1 MKSTMI
7 VTVDTGATKTLIAD
21 FDVAGVKRQEA
32 RFATPKN
39 EQEFLDTLVSTLQ
52 HAYPDASMIDAICIA
67 LPGMIIPGG
76 ILKLAPNLGWR
87 DVAVRKQLGKYYSCP
102 IFIENDANL
111 AGLAEAQAQPKIP
124 KVSLYLTVSTGIGA
138 GIIING
144 RLLPE
149 HRSSEVGHMVLEYDG
164 MLREWE
170 SFASG
175 RAILAKYGQYAR
187 DIDSDETWN
196 EIADMI
202 SRGLLALI
210 PALRPDLIIFGGSIG
225 TYFEKYQPH
234 LESILHEHFDHLMIA
249 VPQMVQAQHPEEA
262 VIYGCYHYATH
273 KLAS

>member
-1 MKSTMI
+1 MI

-39 EQEFLDTLVSTLQ
+39 EHEFLEMLVTTLQ
-52 HAYPDASMIDAICIA
+52 HAYPDASVIDAICVA
-67 LPGMIIPGG
+67 LPGMITPDG
-76 ILKLAPNLGWR
+76 ILEYAPNLGWR
-87 DVAVRKQLGKYYSCP
+87 NVAVREQLATHYSCP

-111 AGLAEAQAQPKIP
+111 AGLAEAQAQEKMPKL
-124 KVSLYLTVSTGIGA
+124 SLYLTVSTGIGA

-144 RLLPE
+144 RLLPA
-149 HRSSEVGHMVLEYDG
+149 HRSSEVGHMYLEYDG
-164 MLREWE
+164 KLQEWE

-175 RAILAKYGQYAR
+175 RAIVEKYGLYAK
-187 DIDSDETWN
+187 DIDSDTTWQ
-196 EIADMI
+196 EIADRI

-210 PALRPDLIIFGGSIG
+210 PALRPDLIVFGGSIG

-234 LESILHEHFDHLMIA
+234 LETILHERFDDLTIA
-249 VPQMVQAQHPEEA
+249 VPRMIQAQHPEEA